1 LGRSKLSTDF
11 ILLLDQ
17 PDYILLDKLRKL
29 SRSNGMRI
37 GLTAIPLKT
46 FVGIED
52 AYLKKLGFTIEDSMM
67 VGNVFTKMEEV
78 ESIDTFLT
86 LNKLAIK
93 IIYC

>member
-1 LGRSKLSTDF
+1 
-11 ILLLDQ
+11 
-17 PDYILLDKLRKL
+17 
-29 SRSNGMRI
+29 
-37 GLTAIPLKT
+37 
-46 FVGIED
+46 
-52 AYLKKLGFTIEDSMM
+52 MM